1 MGEKFTLED
10 KEYDLDE
17 LSDSAKNTVELLKFA
32 TDHINEI
39 CGNFRLLVR
48 AKNSYVEG
56 LKKEVVSNKAGLLF
70 EDN

>member
-39 CGNFRLLVR
+39 SGNFRLLVR